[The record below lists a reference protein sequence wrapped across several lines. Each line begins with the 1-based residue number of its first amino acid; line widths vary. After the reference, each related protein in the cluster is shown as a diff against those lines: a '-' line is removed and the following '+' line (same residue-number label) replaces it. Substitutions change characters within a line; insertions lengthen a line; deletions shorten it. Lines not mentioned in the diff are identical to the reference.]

1 MTTASLWT
9 RPFCILTLSHL
20 LGALGYASMLLL
32 PLYLTHLGGTRA
44 EVGLIMSAAHIAGLL
59 TRPFVGW
66 SLDRFGRKSSL
77 IFGGV
82 VTAVSLAMIHWVN
95 AIDYSAYGV
104 RILFGIGEGFIFT
117 GYFALAADL
126 IPQSRRTEG
135 LALFGV
141 AGLLP
146 LLVNPIADITGFQ
159 GSSIRP
165 FLTAVS
171 LLVLLSAAL
180 IFFIPAKMKSSQ
192 QTDLSSEKGFKGD
205 IAHTAMGYLL
215 RTPLRPLWWSTI
227 AFAGAVSILMTF
239 ASVIGA
245 SRGMT
250 YPTAV
255 WFTYV
260 AGAVSARLFGAKLP
274 ERLGPAKLVS
284 PSLALYGLALL
295 TYSLSTDLWGML
307 TAGVLAG
314 VAHGYCF
321 PVLTSLIV
329 SAVDDHYRGRALA
342 MFTGLWGGAAMIFA
356 PLGGMIADHWGDQE
370 MLFTFG
376 ICLLFTALYARAH
389 RFTLVGS

>member
-44 EVGLIMSAAHIAGLL
+44 EVGLIMSSAHIAGLL

-159 GSSIRP
+159 GLINPTIFDRCESVSSPLCRAHILHP
-165 FLTAVS
+165 S
-171 LLVLLSAAL
+171 EDEELSA
-180 IFFIPAKMKSSQ
+180 
-192 QTDLSSEKGFKGD
+192 D
-205 IAHTAMGYLL
+205 
-215 RTPLRPLWWSTI
+215 
-227 AFAGAVSILMTF
+227 
-239 ASVIGA
+239 
-245 SRGMT
+245 
-250 YPTAV
+250 
-255 WFTYV
+255 
-260 AGAVSARLFGAKLP
+260 
-274 ERLGPAKLVS
+274 
-284 PSLALYGLALL
+284 
-295 TYSLSTDLWGML
+295 
-307 TAGVLAG
+307 
-314 VAHGYCF
+314 
-321 PVLTSLIV
+321 
-329 SAVDDHYRGRALA
+329 
-342 MFTGLWGGAAMIFA
+342 
-356 PLGGMIADHWGDQE
+356 
-370 MLFTFG
+370 
-376 ICLLFTALYARAH
+376 
-389 RFTLVGS
+389 